1 MSFARRLTPWLIT
14 IGFMACVVWIAMG
27 TFGFGKETT
36 EHHDFIAGAFAWPI
50 GMPVLGLGY
59 AAGIVLLFS
68 KES

>member
-1 MSFARRLTPWLIT
+1 M
-14 IGFMACVVWIAMG
+14 GCVVWIAMG